1 MPVKFLFT
9 DINTSQRLSN
19 NLIRYIFLTKNR
31 IPSSG
36 NMNLYVSMHTGQLHR
51 TAECVYPSE
60 RYDGYYHII
69 GAATSFRVNK
79 QLLK

>member
-36 NMNLYVSMHTGQLHR
+36 NVNLYVSMHTGQLHR
-51 TAECVYPSE
+51 TAEYVYPSG
-60 RYDGYYHII
+60 RYDGDYHIYRS
-69 GAATSFRVNK
+69 GDFF
-79 QLLK
+79 